1 MKKLL
6 FILLLTLSSTSLYS
20 QVFTQTFVDRCTNEV
35 KIVTA
40 NFTNSNAATIS
51 FYTRIKTFTRE
62 QFLSGELQLW
72 LTETYSWYTNLSPCS
87 TTTQQTQTAQQQAQQ
102 AQQQA
107 EQAAAAASAASSAAT
122 SVPPN
127 TTTNGSTN
135 ANNSSSSTN
144 SGSSNTNEGNS
155 SNGGSGNSEGGSES
169 GGGTEGETKTEET
182 KTEET
187 KSEETKSEE
196 EVKEEKKEE
205 KSEDKEEE
213 SKEEDKKEK
222 EEKEKEEKKKKQKMM
237 PIQLKADMMGNQ
249 NPLGGMNA
257 VMNIGASQTSI
268 FGDVSYSANLMIW
281 DNLRQFSFMGAYS
294 KVKLN
299 DDYSVKGINAISVG
313 YSNNFSISTLMV
325 SYSKMKPFKNGLTI
339 GGGVSMGT
347 TFQSYPI
354 EENLMIS
361 YNLLA
366 TKSFQVGP
374 RITYSPALIWT
385 QTPYI
390 GKPKFPNTNAF
401 VFGIDGDNE
410 LRGERIHGMVILA
423 NSFTV
428 QLTRRFSFN
437 VGWTAIKSTDSQIPL
452 INSVMIGS
460 KLPF

>member
-6 FILLLTLSSTSLYS
+6 FILILTFSSTSLYS

-40 NFTNSNAATIS
+40 NFTTGSATVA
-51 FYTRIKTFTRE
+51 FYNKVRIFTYQE
-62 QFLSGELQLW
+62 FLQGELQVW
-72 LTETYSWYTNLSPCS
+72 LTETYNWYTTLSPCS

-107 EQAAAAASAASSAAT
+107 EQAAAAAAAAANSQ
-122 SVPPN
+122 SVPPPN

-135 ANNSSSSTN
+135 TNGSSSSTN
-144 SGSSNTNEGNS
+144 TGSSNSSEGNS
-155 SNGGSGNSEGGSES
+155 SNGGSGNSEGGSET
-169 GGGTEGETKTEET
+169 GGGTEGET

-205 KSEDKEEE
+205 SKEEKEEE
-213 SKEEDKKEK
+213 NKEEEKKEK

-237 PIQLKADMMGNQ
+237 PIQLKADMLSNQ
-249 NPLGGMNA
+249 NPFGGFNA

-268 FGDVSYSANLMIW
+268 FGDVSYSGNIMVW

-313 YSNNFSISTLMV
+313 YSNNYTISTLMV
-325 SYSKMKPFKNGLTI
+325 SFSKMKPFKNGLTI
-339 GGGVSMGT
+339 GGGISMGT

-354 EENLMIS
+354 EENMMIS
-361 YNLLA
+361 YNLLT
-366 TKSFQVGP
+366 TKSFQIHP

-385 QTPYI
+385 QTPYV
-390 GKPKFPNTNAF
+390 GKPKFPNTSAF

-410 LRGERIHGMVILA
+410 LRGERVHGMVILA

-437 VGWTAIKSTDSQIPL
+437 IGWTAIKSTNTQIPL
-452 INSVMIGS
+452 INSFMIGS